1 LAAAVAGL
9 WYGPIIAQHG
19 WLFIDEFFV
28 QHHFARY
35 FSNKYRHPGRVYF
48 YLLCLVPVTL
58 PWTLLL
64 VEALVKIRFWKWRGT
79 EPEDK
84 LRVFSLAWL
93 ILPLAFFSFSG
104 SKLAGYILP
113 VLPATA
119 LLAGIRVTRFRN
131 EGSSRCVAMRATGVL
146 LLIAAIVGMVFTVRR
161 GYLSFGGAMF
171 VVSPFVIAGLMSLFL
186 TAKRTMVVA
195 AIVLASLLIPAFA
208 VNSDLIR
215 LAQPESVKDLLAV
228 ANTRGY
234 NDAPIYGLGEFDR
247 TAEFYGAGRVAYG
260 IDGEPVI
267 FENADQV
274 MNEARKR
281 GQILV
286 LVPREYDQLI
296 RMKTLGAEVIGDN
309 GKFVLIAVRSA

>member
-1 LAAAVAGL
+1 
-9 WYGPIIAQHG
+9 
-19 WLFIDEFFV
+19 
-28 QHHFARY
+28 
-35 FSNKYRHPGRVYF
+35 
-48 YLLCLVPVTL
+48 
-58 PWTLLL
+58 
-64 VEALVKIRFWKWRGT
+64 
-79 EPEDK
+79 
-84 LRVFSLAWL
+84 
-93 ILPLAFFSFSG
+93 
-104 SKLAGYILP
+104 
-113 VLPATA
+113 
-119 LLAGIRVTRFRN
+119 
-131 EGSSRCVAMRATGVL
+131 
-146 LLIAAIVGMVFTVRR
+146 MVFTVRR